1 MSQTMTLKPRMTE
14 KTYLLSKQGVYV
26 FDVPSSSNKAL
37 VASAVEKQF
46 DVKVD
51 DVRLLVAKGK
61 TARSIRLGGI
71 RKQVYGRRPDI
82 KKAYVALEKG
92 QELPIF
98 AEVEKAEEE
107 EKKAAEKAE
116 KKEAKKTTK
125 AKTEGTKDPKSIQSK
140 EKKTSPDVAAK
151 GNESFARRFFRR
163 KK

>member
-1 MSQTMTLKPRMTE
+1 MSRTMTLKPRMTE

-26 FDVPSSSNKAL
+26 FDVPTNSNKAL

-51 DVRLLVAKGK
+51 DVRLLIAKGK

-71 RKQVYGRRPDI
+71 RKQVQGQRPDT
-82 KKAYVALEKG
+82 KKAYVTLDKG

-107 EKKAAEKAE
+107 EKKVAEKAK
-116 KKEAKKTTK
+116 KKETKKTPAK
-125 AKTEGTKDPKSIQSK
+125 AKTKAAKEPKSTPTQK
-140 EKKTSPDVAAK
+140 KKTPSAK
-151 GNESFARRFFRR
+151 TDGEESFARRFFRR
-163 KK
+163 NK